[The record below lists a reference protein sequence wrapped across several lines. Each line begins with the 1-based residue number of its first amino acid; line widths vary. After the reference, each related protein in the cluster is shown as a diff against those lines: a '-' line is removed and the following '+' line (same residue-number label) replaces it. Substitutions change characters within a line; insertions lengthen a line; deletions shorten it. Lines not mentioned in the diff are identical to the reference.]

1 MKDTKKYSLETLIDL
16 IDSAVR
22 SAKKDKMLWSSGYDS
37 LRRIAGAVKIDT
49 DEWSAK
55 QHHLTYINGKGL
67 RITNGD
73 VPYHELTDLINNTL
87 SKSFPY
93 GCNEKDLPYC

>member
-1 MKDTKKYSLETLIDL
+1 MKETKKYSLETLIDL
-16 IDSAVR
+16 IDFAVK
-22 SAKKDKMLWSSGYDS
+22 SAKKDTMLWSSGYDS

-55 QHHLTYINGKGL
+55 QYHLTYINGKGL
-67 RITNGD
+67 RIANGD
-73 VPYHELTDLINNTL
+73 VPYNTLTDAIKNML
-87 SKSFPY
+87 SKSFPS